1 MSEKYG
7 KSVGQIV
14 LRWAIQMGFIPLPKS
29 VTEER
34 IRQNL
39 DVFNFQLTDEDVTII
54 SNLEGYAE
62 PAAIP
67 DEINF

>member
-1 MSEKYG
+1 MSKKYG

-14 LRWAIQMGFIPLPKS
+14 LRWAIQMGFVPLPKS
-29 VTEER
+29 VTAER

-39 DVFNFQLTDEDVTII
+39 DVFDFQLEDEDVKTI

-62 PAAIP
+62 PALIP